1 MQSPHAGVHKPC
13 TARIALSC
21 LFDLISAIYLQIRND
36 SYGRDTRTQG
46 AWPWGGSD
54 VNDGIWHWNGESLPR
69 RAFFPRRIPRVTA
82 NDLRIAVRRERRR
95 RQPTGNDRLRS
106 APKLGPR
113 AQDGLGEKTDMLREG
128 AVAQRGEAGSR
139 GAVLEVRVAV
149 HL

>member
-1 MQSPHAGVHKPC
+1 M
-13 TARIALSC
+13 
-21 LFDLISAIYLQIRND
+21 
-36 SYGRDTRTQG
+36 TRTEG
-46 AWPWGGSD
+46 THVHRGRVAVAGGSD
-54 VNDGIWHWNGESLPR
+54 GSRERWW

-82 NDLRIAVRRERRR
+82 NDLRIAVRQERRR

-139 GAVLEVRVAV
+139 GAVLEVRVAPM
-149 HL
+149 

>member
-1 MQSPHAGVHKPC
+1 MQVC
-13 TARIALSC
+13 TNPARSHSSLLLVDLLSVVY
-21 LFDLISAIYLQIRND
+21 YLQIRND

-54 VNDGIWHWNGESLPR
+54 GNGIWHWNGESLPR

-95 RQPTGNDRLRS
+95 RQPTGNDRLRL

-128 AVAQRGEAGSR
+128 AVAQRGEVGSR